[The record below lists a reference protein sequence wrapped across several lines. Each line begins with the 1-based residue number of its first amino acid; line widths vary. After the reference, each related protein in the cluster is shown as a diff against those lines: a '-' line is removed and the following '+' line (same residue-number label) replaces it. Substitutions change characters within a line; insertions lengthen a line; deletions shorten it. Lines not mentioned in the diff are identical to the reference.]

1 MGLSTVQI
9 AELTPFVFFE
19 YKEKGFMDIRR
30 EDEVIFRKS
39 TELNIMVQMSKN
51 QNFDITKYWPIRGDE
66 ATKKSMT
73 PEIAKSMMEN
83 FRKLKE
89 QKQWQMQH

>member
-30 EDEVIFRKS
+30 EDEVIVRKS
-39 TELNIMVQMSKN
+39 TELNIMVQMQKN

-66 ATKKSMT
+66 ATKKTIT
-73 PEIAKSMMEN
+73 PDIARAMMEN
-83 FRKLKE
+83 FKKRK
-89 QKQWQMQH
+89 QQT

>member
-9 AELTPFVFFE
+9 AELTPFMFFE
-19 YKEKGFMDIRR
+19 YKEKGFMELRR
-30 EDEVIFRKS
+30 EDEVMLRKS
-39 TELNIMVQMSKN
+39 TELNIMVQMQKN

-73 PEIAKSMMEN
+73 SEIAKAMMEN
-83 FRKLKE
+83 FKKN
-89 QKQWQMQH
+89 KKKS